1 MNNMSLATLVKEAR
15 LNKKISQRELT
26 RRTGVNNN
34 TISKI
39 EKGERKK
46 PNILILKK
54 LSLELELELDFE
66 KLMKLSGYT
75 TDEIAIA
82 AIKIYYNV

>member
-1 MNNMSLATLVKEAR
+1 MDNISLASLVKEAR

-26 RRTGVNNN
+26 RRTGVDNN

-54 LSLELELELDFE
+54 LAIELELDFE
-66 KLMKLSGYT
+66 KMMELSGYT
-75 TDEIAIA
+75 TDDIKLAS
-82 AIKIYYNV
+82 IKIYYNV

>member
-1 MNNMSLATLVKEAR
+1 MSLATLVKEAR

-26 RRTGVNNN
+26 RRTGVDNN

-54 LSLELELELDFE
+54 LSLELELDFE

-82 AIKIYYNV
+82 AIKIYYSI

>member
-1 MNNMSLATLVKEAR
+1 MNNISLATLVKEAR
-15 LNKKISQRELT
+15 LNKEISQRELT
-26 RRTGVNNN
+26 RRTGVDNN

-54 LSLELELELDFE
+54 LAIELELDFE

-75 TDEIAIA
+75 NDEIAIA
-82 AIKIYYNV
+82 AIKIYYSI

>member
-1 MNNMSLATLVKEAR
+1 MNNISLATLVREAR

-26 RRTGVNNN
+26 RRTGVDNN

-54 LSLELELELDFE
+54 LALELELDFE
-66 KLMKLSGYT
+66 KLMELSGYT

-82 AIKIYYNV
+82 AIKIYYSI

>member
-1 MNNMSLATLVKEAR
+1 MNNMTLATLVKEAR

-26 RRTGVNNN
+26 RRTGVDNN

-54 LSLELELELDFE
+54 LALELELDFE
-66 KLMKLSGYT
+66 KLMELSGYT

-82 AIKIYYNV
+82 AIKIYYSI

>member
-26 RRTGVNNN
+26 RRTGVDNN

-54 LSLELELELDFE
+54 LAIELELDFE
-66 KLMKLSGYT
+66 KMMELSGYT
-75 TDEIAIA
+75 TDEISIA
-82 AIKIYYNV
+82 AIKIYYGI